1 MHIQDFHLPRYH
13 EIPDVGLYL
22 DQTVK
27 YINRFLTP
35 LHCPEIT
42 ASMVSNY
49 VKKDYIRNPEKK
61 QYSAEQVAYLLFI
74 SIAKLALPMEHI
86 ARLFA
91 MQRSTYSS
99 QVAYDYFCME
109 FENVLQYVFHLKG
122 QMDTVGETTSQT
134 KTMLRSAIIAIA
146 NILYLRREF
155 ESQAPQQVP
164 PPERK

>member
-1 MHIQDFHLPRYH
+1 MKPMNIQDFRLPRYH

-27 YINRFLTP
+27 YINRILAP

-49 VKKDYIRNPEKK
+49 VKKAYISNPEKK

-74 SIAKLALPMEHI
+74 SIAKMALPMEHI

-91 MQRSTYSS
+91 MQKTTYSS

-109 FENVLQYVFHLKG
+109 FENVLQYVFNLKEN
-122 QMDTVGETTSQT
+122 MDTIGETNTLT
-134 KTMLRSAIIAIA
+134 KTMLRSAIIAIG
-146 NILYLRREF
+146 NILYINSQF
-155 ESQAPQQVP
+155 ESLAPEQE
-164 PPERK
+164 ERK